1 MEAAFWRDR
10 WAQNQIGFHEAG
22 GNAALRAHLPALG
35 LAPGARL
42 FLPLCGKTRDIAWLR
57 AQFRVVGVERSVT
70 AVEQLFDE
78 MGLTPQVADAGP
90 LRRYAAP
97 GVEVFAGDVFD
108 LDAAA
113 LGPVDAVCDRAA
125 LVALPPA
132 MRARYAAH
140 GRAIT
145 AAAPQL
151 LIVFEYDQAAMDGP
165 PFAVDAAEVA
175 RVHGGGY
182 AARRL
187 ATAPVD
193 GGLKGVCPADEVVWL
208 LTPPG

>member
-57 AQFRVVGVERSVT
+57 AQGFRVVGAELSEL
-70 AVEQLFDE
+70 AVQQLFAE
-78 MGLTPQVADAGP
+78 MGLTPQIADAGP

-97 GVEVFAGDVFD
+97 GVEVFAGDVFE
-108 LDAAA
+108 LDAAT

-140 GRAIT
+140 IRAIT
-145 AAAPQL
+145 AAAAQL
-151 LIVFEYDQAAMDGP
+151 LIVFDYDQAAMDGP

-175 RVHGGGY
+175 RVHGDY

-187 ATAPVD
+187 ATVAVA